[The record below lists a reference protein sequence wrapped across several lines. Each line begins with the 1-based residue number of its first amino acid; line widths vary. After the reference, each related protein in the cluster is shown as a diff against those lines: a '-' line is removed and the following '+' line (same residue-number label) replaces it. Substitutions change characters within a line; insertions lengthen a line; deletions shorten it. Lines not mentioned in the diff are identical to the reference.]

1 MTLYCG
7 IDLHSNNHVIEVI
20 DDDDKRL
27 LECKLPNDISAT
39 LDVLSPLQPHL
50 AGIAVESTFNWYWL
64 VDGLQDHGYT
74 VHLVNTAAVKQ
85 YDGLKHTD
93 DRYDAFHLAHL
104 LRLGIL
110 PTGYICPRTKRS
122 LRDAL
127 RRRGQLV
134 RMHSTLLISIQSQLW
149 RSLGERYTSNAIS
162 SPLFSL
168 PDLDQDTTLALQTHL
183 TVLHAISQQIRVLEK
198 HIKKRLTKTK
208 DFALLQSATGIGP
221 ILAMTILLET
231 GEIQRFAKVG
241 NYSSY
246 CRCVKSERLSNNKRK
261 GKGNSKCGNKY
272 LSWAFS
278 EAAHFL
284 VRYSPQAKRFYERK
298 YRHKNGIVAI
308 RAVAH
313 KLARAVYYMLKR
325 QEPFDIDRIFA
336 H

>member
-1 MTLYCG
+1 
-7 IDLHSNNHVIEVI
+7 
-20 DDDDKRL
+20 
-27 LECKLPNDISAT
+27 
-39 LDVLSPLQPHL
+39 
-50 AGIAVESTFNWYWL
+50 
-64 VDGLQDHGYT
+64 
-74 VHLVNTAAVKQ
+74 
-85 YDGLKHTD
+85 
-93 DRYDAFHLAHL
+93 
-104 LRLGIL
+104 
-110 PTGYICPRTKRS
+110 
-122 LRDAL
+122 
-127 RRRGQLV
+127 
-134 RMHSTLLISIQSQLW
+134 MHSTLLISIQSQLW